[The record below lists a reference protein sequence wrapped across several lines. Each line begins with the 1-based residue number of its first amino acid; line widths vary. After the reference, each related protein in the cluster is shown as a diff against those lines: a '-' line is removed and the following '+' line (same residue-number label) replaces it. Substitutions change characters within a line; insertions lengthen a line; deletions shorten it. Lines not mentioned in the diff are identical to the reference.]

1 MRRDLERR
9 NLGAEAC
16 FQRILI
22 KGRFIRRDDAALDI
36 FSVYRMAYAEYFRFA
51 DTVLRVERCL
61 DLRGRNIF
69 TALDDDILAAAD
81 DVKEPVVIEITEITG
96 VEPAVLVDR
105 LLFSRKTIV
114 SFHDIA
120 VVVNNDLADTLFP
133 FLENIA
139 CRVHDPDILDT
150 GNMTD
155 GP

>member
-1 MRRDLERR
+1 
-9 NLGAEAC
+9 
-16 FQRILI
+16 
-22 KGRFIRRDDAALDI
+22 
-36 FSVYRMAYAEYFRFA
+36 MAYAEYFRFA

-105 LLFSRKTIV
+105 LLFGRKTIV

-120 VVVNNDLADTLFP
+120 VVVDNDLTDALFP
-133 FLENIA
+133 FFKNIA
-139 CRVHDPDILDT
+139 CRIHDADILDT